1 MRVSGTNKINKNLI
15 ALAVNNYKLIHVK
28 GT

>member
-1 MRVSGTNKINKNLI
+1 MVVSGTNKINKNFI
-15 ALAVNNYKLIHVK
+15 ALEENNYILIHVK